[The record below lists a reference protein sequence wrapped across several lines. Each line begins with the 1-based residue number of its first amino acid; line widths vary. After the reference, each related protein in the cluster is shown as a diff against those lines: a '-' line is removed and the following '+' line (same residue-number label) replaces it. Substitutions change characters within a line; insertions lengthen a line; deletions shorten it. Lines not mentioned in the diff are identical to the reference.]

1 MFLLHHPPTLAVFVG
16 MFLLFD
22 EISNFLWTEHIDWY
36 LKWIIGFAEGRE
48 SWGGSVLMEKFVFVY
63 VLAGKKEIYVFRV
76 FGKKLNSDLVHIV
89 YIWVHHN

>member
-1 MFLLHHPPTLAVFVG
+1 M
-16 MFLLFD
+16 
-22 EISNFLWTEHIDWY
+22 
-36 LKWIIGFAEGRE
+36 
-48 SWGGSVLMEKFVFVY
+48 GGSVLMEKFVFVY